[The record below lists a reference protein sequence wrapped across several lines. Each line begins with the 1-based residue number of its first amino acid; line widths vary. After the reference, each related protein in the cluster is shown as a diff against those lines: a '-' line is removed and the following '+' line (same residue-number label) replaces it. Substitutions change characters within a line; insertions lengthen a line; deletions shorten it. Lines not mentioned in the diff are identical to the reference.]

1 MNFSYQKSL
10 KIHNHSYFDFVDINP
25 DSDQAFYLDAEQ
37 ISLCDD
43 KYSRNATKAIDSFF
57 YSLCEAAQ
65 NRDYN
70 RLLNLCSFC
79 GEVNMTHL
87 GLSLKSSKGKGS
99 SPQIIMKIVDGM
111 ISHGL
116 FENESVTRFSDLS
129 LLTPNFDKDRSSDLI
144 TNIIQNILYQFTVDQ
159 YKHWNLPLS
168 NSLFSLHYWDPDTRA
183 WKKEYVPAP
192 TCAGQ
197 IILLTPK
204 WFVREKLLLS
214 TEEIFYKY
222 ILKYRQN
229 EHLDSQSNLCRKKI
243 DNKGNVSYLPPSKKT
258 LKKIEYADIRRK
270 DILIESTNKYPN
282 LLDIYHR
289 DMEYRNCIGKIL
301 IDDDTFD
308 RILYNLSE
316 ENIS

>member
-1 MNFSYQKSL
+1 MNFSYKKLL
-10 KIHNHSYFDFVDINP
+10 KTHNHSYFDFVDINP

-43 KYSRNATKAIDSFF
+43 KYSRDATKAIDSFF

-111 ISHGL
+111 ISRGL

-168 NSLFSLHYWDPDTRA
+168 NSLFSLHYWD
-183 WKKEYVPAP
+183 
-192 TCAGQ
+192 Q
-197 IILLTPK
+197 IQEIGK
-204 WFVREKLLLS
+204 MSMFLLLHVLV
-214 TEEIFYKY
+214 K
-222 ILKYRQN
+222 
-229 EHLDSQSNLCRKKI
+229 
-243 DNKGNVSYLPPSKKT
+243 SYYLHPNGLLGKNFCYL
-258 LKKIEYADIRRK
+258 LKKYFI
-270 DILIESTNKYPN
+270 N
-282 LLDIYHR
+282 
-289 DMEYRNCIGKIL
+289 
-301 IDDDTFD
+301 TF
-308 RILYNLSE
+308 
-316 ENIS
+316 